1 MGDRREGDRS
11 KHLAGKIAATIA
23 AAATNI
29 NLEEHVINEKG
40 RTLRRRLSAMA
51 YILFSAGSLLAA
63 QSARA
68 DGPLAGVA
76 KQLEDAGV
84 TPSLFTWN
92 IYTNN
97 LAVGPR
103 TYQSSLS
110 TNVAAGA
117 DFDLNKLIGIPG
129 GTFHFQYIFFP
140 ANRNTDATAPD
151 GGYFGAAGGYYA
163 GQQQSDIS
171 KGYLS
176 NFSYEQKLFH
186 NVVDVTVG
194 RFSGGVEF
202 YHKGSLDCL
211 LKVDCLDPVFEKS
224 SGTLPPP
231 YGSWAGMIR
240 LNPTDRYYAKAAVF
254 QLDLNQY
261 LDKGNGFDWSFH
273 HSLASSLDLELG
285 YETNFSQDRYPAHYW
300 ATLFRNTYALTSDDG
315 SGDHANGTN
324 GFMLNGRKTI
334 WRADGGT
341 GDSPFPES
349 IVLFGSYS
357 AVIAPDTVLSLEQ
370 RPYKHSGEVGVSY
383 IGPFGRPRD
392 VASIALSTSSL
403 SDRYYNFVKRL
414 VPDAKQTSYAI
425 RGKYDVMLPHGFFI
439 EPGFSYIFNPDD
451 TANAYGIFRPSAT
464 HQLRD
469 GWTVRVMIGW
479 NIGQALGF

>member
-1 MGDRREGDRS
+1 M
-11 KHLAGKIAATIA
+11 
-23 AAATNI
+23 
-29 NLEEHVINEKG
+29 VIGNG
-40 RTLRRRLSAMA
+40 RTLRCRLSAVA
-51 YILFSAGSLLAA
+51 YILFSGGLLLAA
-63 QSARA
+63 QTAHA
-68 DGPLAGVA
+68 DGPLASYA
-76 KQLEDAGV
+76 KELEDLGI

-97 LAVGPR
+97 VSVGPR
-103 TYQSSLS
+103 EGQGSLS

-129 GTFHFQYIFFP
+129 GTFHFRYIFFP

-151 GGYFGAAGGYYA
+151 GGYFGAAGSYYA

-176 NFSYEQKLFH
+176 DFSYEQKLFQDT
-186 NVVDVTVG
+186 VDVKVG
-194 RFSGGVEF
+194 RFSAGVDF
-202 YHKGSLDCL
+202 YHKGSLDCMI
-211 LKVDCLDPVFEKS
+211 KVDCLDPVFEKS

-231 YGSWAGMIR
+231 YGSWAGLVR
-240 LNPTDRYYAKAAVF
+240 LNANRFYAKAGVY

-261 LDKGNGFDWSFH
+261 LDKGNGFDWSFQ
-273 HSLASSLDLELG
+273 HSLAASLDLELG
-285 YETNFSQDRYPAHYW
+285 YETDYSQDRYPAHYW
-300 ATLFRNTYALTSDDG
+300 ATIFRNTYGLTSDDG

-324 GFMLNGRKTI
+324 GFMLNGRKTV

-341 GDSPFPES
+341 GDSPFPQS

-357 AVIAPDTVLSLEQ
+357 ALIAPDTVLSLQQ
-370 RPYKHSGEVGVSY
+370 RPYKRSAEAGVSY
-383 IGPFGRPRD
+383 VGPFGRPLD
-392 VASIALSTSSL
+392 VLSVALSMSQL
-403 SDRYYNFVKRL
+403 SDRYYDFIKRL

-425 RGKYDVMLPHGFFI
+425 RGKYDITLPHGFFI

-469 GWTVRVMIGW
+469 GWAVRVMVGW